1 MRKKEIFIYKQKKK
15 PIFKTLIPFLI
26 LVLIAFGVTYYFLT
40 RPASVFL
47 TSNPPDCKIKL
58 EGFPPQT
65 GKLTLS
71 DLKSGTYWVE
81 IRRKGFEPITE
92 NIKLSP
98 GEKFRKHFAL
108 KSKLLKFAL
117 KTEPEKVNFSLR
129 LSDGSIK
136 KGKTPFQSI
145 LPAGKTKIK
154 LSLSGYN
161 PLEKEIFLDS
171 PTNLKLY
178 LDPKGQLLHLLQI
191 IECGPAPKGA
201 SFTPDGKEIWV
212 TLLGGPPSVEV
223 YNPLNGKKL
232 SEINLD
238 RYGAVEITFS
248 SDGSRAYVSQM
259 ETAKV
264 YEIDTKTHRV
274 SRTFKTESAWSKVVE
289 LSKDEKTLFVSNWS
303 GNDISEIDLESGKLR
318 RRLSTVKTPRG
329 LYTTADGRYLY
340 VAGFGRGE
348 IDLIDLSKGKG
359 KIIFNRGGAVRHLAG
374 DERRGMLFASD
385 LGKDCIWKVE
395 LKTNEVKKFARTDR
409 KPNTIDLSPD
419 GKVLFVSCRGA
430 NNPKSYYLPG
440 PEWGSVVVID
450 TTTGKTLDAIVG
462 GNQCTAL
469 DVSPDGKL
477 LVFSDFLDNRLRVYS
492 IPSYEVLL
500 KGGGG
505 RVSNHQKDLKK

>member
-1 MRKKEIFIYKQKKK
+1 MREIFIYKPRKRS
-15 PIFKTLIPFLI
+15 IFKTLAPFLI
-26 LVLIAFGVTYYFLT
+26 LVLIALSVTAFIFT

-47 TSNPPDCKIKL
+47 TSNPPDCKITL
-58 EGFPPQT
+58 EGFSPQI

-71 DLKSGTYWVE
+71 DLKAGTYRVE

-98 GEKFRKHFAL
+98 GEKFQKHFSL
-108 KSKLLKFAL
+108 KPKLLKFVL
-117 KTEPEKVNFSLR
+117 KTEPKEVNFFLH
-129 LSDGSIK
+129 LSDNSVK
-136 KGKTPFQSI
+136 KGKTPFQSV

-178 LDPKGQLLHLLQI
+178 LDPEGQLLHLLQI
-191 IECGPAPKGA
+191 IECGPAPKGV

-212 TLLGGPPSVEV
+212 TLLGGPPSIEV

-238 RYGAVEITFS
+238 RHGAVEITFS
-248 SDGSRAYVSQM
+248 SDGSRAYASQM

-264 YEIDTKTHRV
+264 YEIDTKTRRV
-274 SRTFKTESAWSKVVE
+274 LRTFKTESAWSKVVE

-318 RRLSTVKTPRG
+318 RRLPTVKTPRG
-329 LYTTADGRYLY
+329 LYATVDGRYLY

-348 IDLIDLSKGKG
+348 IDLIDLSNGKG
-359 KIIFNRGGAVRHLAG
+359 KIIFNRGCAVRHLAG
-374 DERRGMLFASD
+374 DERRGILFASD
-385 LGKDCIWKVE
+385 LGKDCIWKVN
-395 LKTNEVKKFARTDR
+395 LKTNKTEKFARTDR

-450 TTTGKTLDAIVG
+450 TTNGKMLDAIVG
-462 GNQCTAL
+462 GNKCTAL
-469 DVSPDGKL
+469 DVSPDGKF
-477 LVFSDFLDNRLRVYS
+477 LVFSDFLDNRLRLYA
-492 IPSYEVLL
+492 IPSYEVLV

-505 RVSNHQKDLKK
+505 RAISHLRDLSK